1 MFAPFSDVSCGA
13 RQHRENTFLHRPR
26 HQQKAE
32 ELAEKQAAEE
42 RRQLEEAPNL
52 IRGFRG
58 LGMAQIY
65 WESWNDV
72 AADY

>member
-52 IRGFRG
+52 IRGQLEWPKYIWN
-58 LGMAQIY
+58 LGMMSLPIP
-65 WESWNDV
+65 E
-72 AADY
+72 